1 MSPAASHSDP
11 APQLLSQSNT
21 NLNDFALPACL
32 SRDAAIPCMIF
43 APFLR
48 GARQALTEVQQD
60 AKKWFGE
67 HGLREDAGGINRSII
82 LFLPPT
88 QVKELKDRIK
98 ETRLEVYTVEDFSK
112 SVERGIRGEAPYV
125 DSETF
130 AGDMTREQCGI
141 NAGHAMAELSTNK
154 DLPSEKQRSLTNDIL
169 NGMAQLQDFG
179 ESILKSV
186 LTEIDVVL
194 IERATA
200 AQNLSEDVGIL
211 DIDEAGIYVE
221 AGRLTD
227 EYARTSPN
235 LREVQEALL
244 PLARALLELPSPIL
258 KEVVYSQIEKNNHLL
273 GYGLGLY
280 GSDPQPM
287 LDALDNWQAFWDS
300 QVPLL
305 SRYFIETAAEQAA
318 QKAAETTRTKTE
330 NVDERES
337 GGEIPPSAW
346 SCSVYSKGNKAV
358 LSPSK
363 WNETVFHEIR
373 NEDTWGMSLM
383 GVPGPIGDRAYQI
396 ISKVMES
403 ANAEAMACR
412 PAYGQLLVERHLVM
426 GNYPDPESVP
436 EQFRKSYEHQRHKAI
451 EGELEKAGRLVHGVT
466 DIILSNLPWQLPR
479 KETPLPIDSVL
490 YLERTLTLLERSLK
504 EDATGPGL
512 RYTAELAS
520 QELFIQFINWP
531 HIKVLDDNP
540 ELAKRCR
547 KLFDD
552 VKGQLPDEWISKL
565 PPLFSQEG

>member
-1 MSPAASHSDP
+1 
-11 APQLLSQSNT
+11 
-21 NLNDFALPACL
+21 
-32 SRDAAIPCMIF
+32 
-43 APFLR
+43 
-48 GARQALTEVQQD
+48 
-60 AKKWFGE
+60 
-67 HGLREDAGGINRSII
+67 
-82 LFLPPT
+82 
-88 QVKELKDRIK
+88 
-98 ETRLEVYTVEDFSK
+98 
-112 SVERGIRGEAPYV
+112 
-125 DSETF
+125 
-130 AGDMTREQCGI
+130 MTREQCGI
-141 NAGHAMAELSTNK
+141 NAGQAMGELSANK
-154 DLPSEKQRSLTNDIL
+154 ELPWERQRSLTYDIL
-169 NGMAQLQDFG
+169 NGMAQLQHFG

-186 LTEIDVVL
+186 LTEIDGVL

-227 EYARTSPN
+227 KYARTSPN

-258 KEVVYSQIEKNNHLL
+258 KEVVYSQIETNNHLL

-280 GSDPQPM
+280 DPDPQPM
-287 LDALDNWQAFWDS
+287 LNALDNWQALWDG

-346 SCSVYSKGNKAV
+346 SCSVYSNGNKAV

-396 ISKVMES
+396 ISEVMES

-412 PAYGQLLVERHLVM
+412 PAYGQLLVERHLVV
-426 GNYPDPESVP
+426 GNYPDPESFP
-436 EQFRKSYEHQRHKAI
+436 EQFRKSYEHQRQKAI
-451 EGELEKAGRLVHGVT
+451 ERELEKAGRLVHGVT
-466 DIILSNLPWQLPR
+466 DIMLSNLPWHLPR
-479 KETPLPIDSVL
+479 KETPLPIDPVL
-490 YLERTLTLLERSLK
+490 YLERTLTLLERYLK
-504 EDATGPGL
+504 EDATAPGL
-512 RYTAELAS
+512 CYTAELAS

-531 HIKVLDDNP
+531 HIKVLDDNL

-552 VKGQLPDEWISKL
+552 VKGQLPDEWISEL